1 MCIIKFRLSGGEW
14 GGENRSAA
22 HNACQDRKTRAFFQR
37 IYTHT
42 HTHFPISLYRATTVY
57 RAFRF
62 VSFRVLVFVHRM
74 PTTERERKREK
85 NNRENKAKAFGS
97 KDNVS
102 YCDTAGNHVEVWL
115 RQVLCRKLIKF
126 S

>member
-14 GGENRSAA
+14 GIAA
-22 HNACQDRKTRAFFQR
+22 PRTMRVR
-37 IYTHT
+37 IVKLAPSFNEYT